1 METPSQD
8 FLFSSKKYC
17 LISCWQHMLSNSRG
31 CGCTVPCVDF
41 YLLLFSVWLFS
52 SALPT
57 PLSPELLVLFRVN
70 LHSPA
75 RLGVG
80 ESVDCRHQGRRSHPS
95 CLCKS
100 FPSPSWLQFYTFP
113 CLVWYFPGFWR
124 ENKPSFNC
132 LSLQPA
138 FSVLLTP
145 PFTFH
150 LLQIIII
157 KVY

>member
-1 METPSQD
+1 M
-8 FLFSSKKYC
+8 C
-17 LISCWQHMLSNSRG
+17 R
-31 CGCTVPCVDF
+31 
-41 YLLLFSVWLFS
+41 LLLTPVFSLILLFCS
-52 SALPT
+52 TYSPE
-57 PLSPELLVLFRVN
+57 PELLVLFRVS

-75 RLGVG
+75 RLAVG
-80 ESVDCRHQGRRSHPS
+80 KSADCRHQGRRSHPS

-100 FPSPSWLQFYTFP
+100 FPPPSWLQFYTFP

-132 LSLQPA
+132 FSLQPA

-157 KVY
+157 KVYYCLLFHSFSIAFYNFLLFHFKEVSWESRN